1 MLGLFK
7 QRTKTEVLQK
17 KYEALMK
24 KSFDLSTTRRAES
37 DKVFAE
43 AQEILNTIEALDK
56 SN

>member
-17 KYEALMK
+17 KYESLMK

-43 AQEILNTIEALDK
+43 AQEVLTSIEALEK
-56 SN
+56 NN

>member
-24 KSFDLSTTRRAES
+24 KSFDLSTTRRSES

-43 AQEILNTIEALDK
+43 AQDILAAIEGLEK
-56 SN
+56 NN

>member
-17 KYEALMK
+17 KYETLMK

-43 AQEILNTIEALDK
+43 AQEVLASIEALEK
-56 SN
+56 NT